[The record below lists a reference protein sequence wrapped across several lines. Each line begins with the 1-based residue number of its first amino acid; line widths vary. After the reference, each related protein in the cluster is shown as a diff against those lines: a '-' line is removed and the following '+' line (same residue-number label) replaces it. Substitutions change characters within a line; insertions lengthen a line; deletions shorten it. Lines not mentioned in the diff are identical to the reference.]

1 MLISVPGGSCRLV
14 GREVLIDGSLV
25 VKLGEEELVCPIIL
39 NAFCRVL
46 RDRVFF
52 VRCFVG
58 VEIGWVAV
66 CNSLACT
73 NIANA
78 SRNSLFA

>member
-1 MLISVPGGSCRLV
+1 MLISVPGGSCRLA
-14 GREVLIDGSLV
+14 GRDVLMDGSLV
-25 VKLGEEELVCPIIL
+25 VKLGDEELVCPIIL
-39 NAFCRVL
+39 SAFCRVR
-46 RDRVFF
+46 RDRAFF

-58 VEIGWVAV
+58 VGIGWVAV

-78 SRNSLFA
+78 SRNSRFA